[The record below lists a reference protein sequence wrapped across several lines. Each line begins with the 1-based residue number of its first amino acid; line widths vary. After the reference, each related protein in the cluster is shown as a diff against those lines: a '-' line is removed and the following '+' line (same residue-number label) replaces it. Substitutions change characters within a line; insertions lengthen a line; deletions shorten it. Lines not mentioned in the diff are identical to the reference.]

1 MTDQSV
7 SSQVYKSR
15 DQIRNQIIELTKTY
29 LELEN
34 VDLTKSSFLSF
45 MVDTLSVLTSN
56 LLFYQIST
64 YREFFLTKAQL
75 PESIFNLSAFLGY
88 SPTDATPATANVL
101 FTIPFGFQDP
111 VSSFTIPE
119 GFELSGEGGISFK
132 TYYSTAITVTSN
144 SSVSITVTEGN
155 RIYRL
160 PVTIEADQF
169 LFVLPLRNFSTQQ
182 QEFQISEDLQTYQFV
197 SLEVPFSGQ
206 LSELTVQVRPPGST
220 GLDLYTEVASL
231 FLMDENTKGYVN
243 RRTDTGVDLQFG
255 NGLIGYQPEAG
266 ATVFVDL
273 SLTDGADGNVIAGS
287 INSKDRIYNTN
298 LAGITQV
305 VQYEVTN
312 ASAAFGGA
320 DEESIEETRRGAIAN
335 ISALERILTEN
346 DFVNADLIIDD
357 SPIGQ
362 NSLPVLKRSDLK
374 VNEVCL
380 FSTLYFAD
388 DLVPTRNIFETFS
401 QLEIPRQT
409 VIDVNGTDFY
419 TIFDI
424 EIDPLNTVANYTYIL
439 FEIEQIP
446 TLVTSYGSTY
456 DLFADN
462 LIVTR
467 NGSQVEYRL
476 TYKSTEVD
484 AGSCECEME
493 ISENGAVYNMVN
505 DGTSAFVLTFPDY
518 TVIPKGELT
527 YFFTLSKITPPPELL
542 GQYSASFVLRLSLDD
557 FTMSNVVE
565 DGTSFIVYDIP
576 VIKKEYYDG
585 INQREFETQVLQ
597 QLLTTLEF
605 KDYRMLT
612 DFINFKFAN
621 TTGVLQNMKLNEVSL
636 PRILDILSIPPTS
649 GNQGDRYIVLN
660 GTGAWLGQDNNI
672 ASLSDATSM
681 IWVFTEPTTEDIAY
695 VVNKGENY
703 LFSESGWLVPEYNIP
718 LEIELDVFKSS
729 TYSGS
734 TGDLAQEIRT
744 TLVSAFE
751 GRFGINVDLY
761 RSEIID
767 VVHNVDGV
775 EHCRLIK
782 PESSIFFNFDIND
795 FSQEQLLEYGPE
807 YIYFTSDD
815 ITIRIF

>member
-15 DQIRNQIIELTKTY
+15 DQIRNQITDLIKNY

-75 PESIFNLSAFLGY
+75 PESIFNLAAFLGY
-88 SPTDATPATANVL
+88 SPTDATPATANIL

-111 VSSFTIPE
+111 VASFTIPE
-119 GFELSGEGGISFK
+119 GFELSGEGGIKFK
-132 TYYSTAITVTSN
+132 TYYSTAITVKNN
-144 SSVSITVTEGN
+144 SSVSITVTEEN
-155 RIYRL
+155 RIYNL

-206 LSELTVQVRPPGST
+206 LSELTVQVRPPAST
-220 GLDLYTEVASL
+220 GLDLYTDVASL

-273 SLTDGADGNVIAGS
+273 SLTDGADGNIIAGS
-287 INSKDRIYNTN
+287 INSGDRIYNTN
-298 LAGITQV
+298 LSGITQV

-346 DFVNADLIIDD
+346 DFVNADVIIDN

-380 FSTLYFAD
+380 FSTLYFVN
-388 DLVPTRNIFETFS
+388 DLVPTRNIFESFS

-419 TIFDI
+419 TVFDM

-467 NGSQVEYRL
+467 NGNQAEFKL
-476 TYKSTEVD
+476 TYQSTETNTSG
-484 AGSCECEME
+484 ATCEME
-493 ISENGAVYNMVN
+493 ISENGATYSMTN
-505 DGTSAFVLTFPDY
+505 DGTAFVLIFPDY
-518 TVIPKGELT
+518 TIIPKGELT
-527 YFFTLSKITPPPELL
+527 YFFTIGHATEGLL
-542 GQYSASFVLRLSLDD
+542 GQYSAEFVFRLSLDD

-576 VIKKEYYDG
+576 VIKKEYYDS
-585 INQREFETQVLQ
+585 INQREFETQTLQ
-597 QLLTTLEF
+597 QLLTTMEF

-621 TTGVLQNMKLNEVSL
+621 TTGLLQNMKLNEVTL

-660 GTGAWLGQDNNI
+660 GTGTWLGQDNNI
-672 ASLSDATSM
+672 ASLSDATAM
-681 IWVFTEPTTEDIAY
+681 IWVFTEPTTEDISY

-703 LFSESGWLVPEYNIP
+703 LFSESGWLLPEYNIP
-718 LEIELDVFKSS
+718 LQIELDVFKES

-744 TLVSAFE
+744 TLVETFE
-751 GRFGINVDLY
+751 GRFGINADLY

-767 VVHNVDGV
+767 TVHNVDGV

>member
-15 DQIRNQIIELTKTY
+15 DQIRVQITDLIKNY

-56 LLFYQIST
+56 LIFYQIST

-75 PESIFNLSAFLGY
+75 PESIFNLAAFLGY
-88 SPTDATPATANVL
+88 TPTDATPATANVL

-111 VSSFTIPE
+111 TASFTIPE
-119 GFELSGEGGISFK
+119 GFKLSGEGDINFK
-132 TYYSTAITVTSN
+132 TYYSTAITVTNN
-144 SSVSITVTEGN
+144 SGVSIVVTEGN
-155 RIYRL
+155 RIYNL

-169 LFVLPLRNFSTQQ
+169 LFVLPFRNFTTQQ
-182 QEFQISEDLQTYQFV
+182 QEFQVSEDLQTYQFV

-206 LSELTVQVRPPGST
+206 LSKLTVQVRPPAST

-231 FLMDENTKGYVN
+231 FLMDQTTKGYVN

-266 ATVFVDL
+266 STVFVDL
-273 SLTDGADGNVIAGS
+273 SLTDGADGNIIAGS
-287 INSKDRIYNTN
+287 IKSKDRIYNTT
-298 LAGITQV
+298 LAGITQI

-312 ASAAFGGA
+312 ASAAFGGS

-335 ISALERILTEN
+335 ISALERIVAKN
-346 DFVNADLIIDD
+346 DFVNADIIIDN

-374 VNEVCL
+374 VNEICL
-380 FSTLYFAD
+380 FSTLYFVN
-388 DLVPTRNIFETFS
+388 DLVPTRNVFETFS
-401 QLEIPRQT
+401 QTEIPRQT

-419 TIFDI
+419 TIFDM
-424 EIDPLNTVANYTYIL
+424 EVDPLNTVANYTYII

-467 NGSQVEYRL
+467 SGTQAEFKL
-476 TYKSTEVD
+476 TYQSTESDSHLADCV
-484 AGSCECEME
+484 ME
-493 ISENGAVYNMVN
+493 ISENGATYTMTN
-505 DGTSAFVLTFPDY
+505 DGTAFVLIFPDY

-527 YFFTLSKITPPPELL
+527 YFFTISHPVGGGILL
-542 GQYSASFVLRLSLDD
+542 GQYSAKFVFRLALDD

-565 DGTSFIVYDIP
+565 DGTSFIIYDIP
-576 VIKKEYYDG
+576 VIEKEYYDS

-597 QLLTTLEF
+597 QLLTTMEF

-621 TTGVLQNMKLNEVSL
+621 TTGVLQNMKLNEVTL

-660 GTGAWLGQDNNI
+660 GTGTWLGQDNNI
-672 ASLSDATSM
+672 ASLSDTTSM

-695 VVNKGENY
+695 VVNKGEKY

-718 LEIELDVFKSS
+718 LQIELDVFKTS

-734 TGDLAQEIRT
+734 TGELAQEIRT
-744 TLVSAFE
+744 ILVSAFE
-751 GRFGINVDLY
+751 GRFGINIDLY

-767 VVHNVDGV
+767 VVHNVNGV

-795 FSQEQLLEYGPE
+795 FTQKQLLEYGPE

-815 ITIRIF
+815 ITIRVF

>member
-15 DQIRNQIIELTKTY
+15 DQIRNQITDLIKNY

-75 PESIFNLSAFLGY
+75 PESIFNLAAFLGY
-88 SPTDATPATANVL
+88 SPTDATPATVNVL

-111 VSSFTIPE
+111 VTSFTIPE
-119 GFELSGEGGISFK
+119 GFELSGEGGMNFK

-144 SSVSITVTEGN
+144 SSASITVTEGN

-160 PVTIEADQF
+160 PVTIESDQF
-169 LFVLPLRNFSTQQ
+169 LFVLPFRNFSTQP

-220 GLDLYTEVASL
+220 GLDIYTEVASL
-231 FLMDENTKGYVN
+231 FLMDNNTKGYVN
-243 RRTDTGVDLQFG
+243 RKTDTGVELQFG

-266 ATVFVDL
+266 ATVFVN
-273 SLTDGADGNVIAGS
+273 LTLTNGADGNVIAGS
-287 INSKDRIYNTN
+287 INSGDRIYNTN
-298 LAGITQV
+298 LAGIAQV

-346 DFVNADLIIDD
+346 DFVHANTIIDN

-380 FSTLYFAD
+380 FSTLYFVN
-388 DLVPTRNIFETFS
+388 DLVPTRNTFETFS

-467 NGSQVEYRL
+467 NGNQAEYRL
-476 TYKSTEVD
+476 TYQSTESNSNL
-484 AGSCECEME
+484 ATCEME
-493 ISENGAVYNMVN
+493 ISENGATYTMTN
-505 DGTSAFVLTFPDY
+505 DGTAFVFTFPDY

-527 YFFTLSKITPPPELL
+527 YFFTIGHPTPGVGLL
-542 GQYSASFVLRLSLDD
+542 GQYSAKFVFRLALDD

-565 DGTSFIVYDIP
+565 DGTSYIVYDIP

-597 QLLTTLEF
+597 QLLTTMEF

-621 TTGVLQNMKLNEVSL
+621 TTGLLQNMKLNEVTL

-660 GTGAWLGQDNNI
+660 GTGSWLGQDNNI
-672 ASLSDATSM
+672 ASLSDTTSM
-681 IWVFTEPTTEDIAY
+681 IWAFTEPTTEDIAY
-695 VVNKGENY
+695 VINKGENY
-703 LFSESGWLVPEYNIP
+703 LFSELGWLVPEYNIP
-718 LEIELDVFKSS
+718 LKIELDVFKTS

-734 TGDLAQEIRT
+734 IGDLTQEIRN
-744 TLVSAFE
+744 TLVTAFE

-795 FSQEQLLEYGPE
+795 FTQEQLLQYGPE

>member
-15 DQIRNQIIELTKTY
+15 DQIRNQITDLIKNY

-75 PESIFNLSAFLGY
+75 PESIFNLAAFLGY

-119 GFELSGEGGISFK
+119 GFELSGEGGIKFK

-160 PVTIEADQF
+160 PVTIESDQF
-169 LFVLPLRNFSTQQ
+169 LFVLPFRNFSTQQ
-182 QEFQISEDLQTYQFV
+182 QEFQVSEDLQTYQFV

-231 FLMDENTKGYVN
+231 FLMDQNTKGYVN

-273 SLTDGADGNVIAGS
+273 SLTDGSDGNVIAGS

-298 LAGITQV
+298 LSGITQV
-305 VQYEVTN
+305 VQYTVTN

-346 DFVNADLIIDD
+346 DFVNADVIIDN

-374 VNEVCL
+374 VNEICL
-380 FSTLYFAD
+380 FSTLYFVN

-401 QLEIPRQT
+401 QTEIPRQT

-419 TIFDI
+419 TVFDM

-467 NGSQVEYRL
+467 NGNQAEYRL
-476 TYKSTEVD
+476 TYQSTESD
-484 AGSCECEME
+484 PNLATCEME
-493 ISENGAVYNMVN
+493 ISENGATYTMTN
-505 DGTSAFVLTFPDY
+505 DGTAFVLIFPDY

-527 YFFTLSKITPPPELL
+527 YFFTIGHSAPGVGLL
-542 GQYSASFVLRLSLDD
+542 GQYSAEFVFRLSLDD

-576 VIKKEYYDG
+576 VIKKEYYDS

-597 QLLTTLEF
+597 QLLTTIEF

-621 TTGVLQNMKLNEVSL
+621 TTGLLQNMKLNEVTL
-636 PRILDILSIPPTS
+636 PRILDILSVPPTS

-681 IWVFTEPTTEDIAY
+681 NWVFTEPTTEDIAY
-695 VVNKGENY
+695 VINKGENY

-718 LEIELDVFKSS
+718 LTIELDVFKDA

-734 TGDLAQEIRT
+734 IGDLTQEIRT
-744 TLVSAFE
+744 TLVEAFE

-767 VVHNVDGV
+767 TVHNVDGV